1 MQFMKY
7 FCLVILLFVSNI
19 ALSQQEE
26 HAWVYF
32 TDKPN
37 ATTALQTPLSILTQ
51 DAIDR
56 KNLHNTAID
65 ERDVPVDETYI
76 TTIKNQTGI
85 VVKAK
90 SKWMNCVHVIG
101 TQTNVDALL
110 NLAIVDS
117 IHYAD
122 NTLNTSSRFFQS
134 EKSENKFQ
142 VNVDFDYGNAENQV
156 DMLNVDELHEADYS
170 GEGMIIAV
178 LDAGF
183 PNVNTMGGLQRLR
196 DNNNLLGGYD
206 FVLRSSDFNNTSLN
220 SHGTLVLSDMAG
232 YIEDDFV
239 GTGPDAGYYLFRT
252 EDASSETP
260 VEESYW
266 VEAAERADSLGVDII
281 NSSLGYTTFDE
292 SRYDYTMND
301 MDGNTAFITKG
312 ANIAVEKGI
321 LVVNSAGNSGNSNS
335 FYKIGAPAD
344 GDAFAI
350 GAVDAD
356 ENYASFSSIGPS
368 ADGRVKPDVVAQGQL
383 SAVITSGNNITY
395 ASGTSFSSPIM
406 AGAIASFWQAD
417 PSKTNLE
424 IMQLVRESASIY
436 DNPTNQLGYGIPNFD
451 DALEELLSTSSFS
464 EATLQFYPN
473 PVSDKIYFKNFIGN
487 EKISIYNSMGQVL
500 IHEENISASG
510 MDISN
515 FDRGIYIVEVSK
527 NDELINFKIL
537 KQ

>member
-1 MQFMKY
+1 MKY